1 VAKDEVVAYAYLL
14 LSGAASASQLRGDG
28 DLSDVFLALKKKM
41 SPEAR
46 LRGQLRTKELQK
58 EIEAK
63 IAAKKAEDEKN
74 SGK

>member
-63 IAAKKAEDEKN
+63 IAAKQA
-74 SGK
+74 GK